1 MRTVIWNQLTP
12 LEKDALIRRPAV
24 SASGSIKTTVDSIIA
39 DVRERGDEALF
50 ALSRHYDCVDLSSL
64 RINPSAIEE
73 AYRHVG
79 ADDVRAIRRA
89 HTQILR
95 FHQRQLP
102 ESFECETSPGIICGR
117 RAVPIERVGLYVP
130 GGTAP
135 LISTV
140 LMLATPAEIAGCP
153 TKVLVTPP
161 GKDGRVNPYIIV
173 AADLCGIN
181 DIFALGGAQ
190 AIAALAYGTESVTKV
205 DKIFG
210 PGNSYVTA
218 AKLAVSEDPEGAA
231 IDMPAGPSE
240 VLVVADDSTD
250 ATFAAADL
258 LSQAEHGIDSQVMLV
273 VTSRSVAQN
282 IEAEITSQ
290 LSTLP
295 RADIARSALEN
306 SFVILADE
314 EGTVLEIVN
323 RYAPEHLILLQ
334 RDARRFANQVKNA
347 GSIFIGPWA
356 PESVGDYASGTN
368 HVLPTY
374 GYARN
379 YSGLG
384 TESFMKFITYQELTP
399 AGIIDIG
406 PVVQALSSL
415 EGLHGHRN
423 AVSVRLR
430 RLLGGTN
437 PCV

>member
-1 MRTVIWNQLTP
+1 MRTVIWNQLKD
-12 LEKDALIRRPAV
+12 LEKDALIKRPAV
-24 SASGSIKTTVDSIIA
+24 SSSSSIKTTVDTIIA

-50 ALSRHYDCVDLSSL
+50 ALSKFYDGVDLSSL
-64 RINPSAIEE
+64 RINPGAIKE
-73 AYRHVG
+73 AYRQVG
-79 ADDVRAIRRA
+79 AAEVAAIRRA
-89 HTQILR
+89 HTQILK

-102 ESFECETSPGIICGR
+102 ESFEIETSPGIICGR
-117 RAVPIERVGLYVP
+117 RALPIERVGLYVP

-140 LMLATPAEIAGCP
+140 LMLATPAQIAGCP

-161 GKDGRVNPYIIV
+161 GKYGRVNPYIIV

-181 DIFALGGAQ
+181 DIFAIGGAQ
-190 AIAALAYGTESVTKV
+190 AVAALAYGTESVTKV

-240 VLVVADDSTD
+240 VLVVADDSSD
-250 ATFAAADL
+250 AIFAAADL
-258 LSQAEHGIDSQVMLV
+258 LSQAEHGIDSQVILV

-282 IEAEITSQ
+282 IEDEITLQ
-290 LSTLP
+290 LSKLP

-306 SFVILADE
+306 SFVILAE
-314 EGTVLEIVN
+314 EDGTALEIVN
-323 RYAPEHLILLQ
+323 QYAPEHLILLQ
-334 RDARRFANQVKNA
+334 RDARRFAEQVKNA
-347 GSIFIGPWA
+347 GSIFVGPWT

-399 AGIIDIG
+399 QGILDIG
-406 PVVQALSSL
+406 PVVQVLSTL
-415 EGLHGHRN
+415 EGLYGHRN
-423 AVSVRLR
+423 AVSVRLN
-430 RLLGGTN
+430 RLLGDKN

>member
-1 MRTVIWNQLTP
+1 MRTVIWNQLTS

-39 DVRERGDEALF
+39 DVRKRGDEALF
-50 ALSRHYDCVDLSSL
+50 ALSKHYDHADLSSL
-64 RINPSAIEE
+64 RINPSAIED
-73 AYRHVG
+73 AYRQVG
-79 ADDVRAIRRA
+79 ADDVSAIRRA

-95 FHQRQLP
+95 FHERQLP
-102 ESFECETSPGIICGR
+102 EPFEFETSPGIICGR

-140 LMLATPAEIAGCP
+140 LMLATPAQIAGCP

-161 GKDGRVNPYIIV
+161 GKDGRVNPFIIV

-190 AIAALAYGTESVTKV
+190 AIAALAYGTESVPKV

-240 VLVVADDSTD
+240 VLVVADDSSD

-306 SFVILADE
+306 SFIILADE
-314 EGTVLEIVN
+314 EVTVLEIVN

-399 AGIIDIG
+399 AGILDIG
-406 PVVQALSSL
+406 PVVQALSTL